1 MDRGEVVKVEVVDS
15 VVVVEVDSE
24 EEGGEVVKVVVVVV
38 VVQVIMVPTHNLP
51 MVQVMKVMKI
61 MAVVITL
68 MAVVMAMMVVMVVMV
83 VPMAVVMVEVIT
95 TWGSTVLKHLH
106 MVQTGVVDKCVD
118 VEEGVVVLV
127 VVGIGL
133 TKPERTEHK
142 WKNFVLLNTV
152 YCTVY

>member
-1 MDRGEVVKVEVVDS
+1 
-15 VVVVEVDSE
+15 
-24 EEGGEVVKVVVVVV
+24 
-38 VVQVIMVPTHNLP
+38 MVPTHNLP

-61 MAVVITL
+61 TAVVITL

-142 WKNFVLLNTV
+142 WKYFVLLNTV